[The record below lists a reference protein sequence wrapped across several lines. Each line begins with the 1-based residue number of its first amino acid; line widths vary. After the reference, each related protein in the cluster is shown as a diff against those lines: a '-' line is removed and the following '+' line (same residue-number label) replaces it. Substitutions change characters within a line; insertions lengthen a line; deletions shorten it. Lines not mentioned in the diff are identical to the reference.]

1 MRMIILILLA
11 LIARVA
17 GVNAQSDVT
26 KLSVTYEVQYQ
37 KVEEVAKREKDLMRL
52 DLGKHSSQYV
62 SIIGE
67 FLTKHRSDII
77 AKRIKNPYAAYAP
90 LHDEVFKN
98 TLHEGYLRFV
108 HMPGWVSCREKM
120 EGMFSWQLQD
130 GDSIVCSYPCHK
142 ATATFRG
149 RTWTVWYTLDLP
161 YSDGPWKLSGLPGL
175 ILHARDNEGKLIFN
189 CIGIE
194 KGDGHSFSYP
204 SSKKIRLVSPERMEE
219 LLIFEAYD
227 IEGFKKYF
235 DPTLVGLKVYD
246 RNGRLI
252 SNIHWTAVPYEV
264 FPQNHKKK
272 PAKKK
277 QTLGKA
283 KIPVAGSGKVKVGQR
298 INILLDGYP
307 YLEYAVL

>member
-17 GVNAQSDVT
+17 GVDAQSDVT

-52 DLGKHSSQYV
+52 DIGEHSSQYI

-67 FLTKHRSDII
+67 FLTKNKSDIM
-77 AKRIKNPYAAYAP
+77 AKRIKNPYAGYTT
-90 LHDEVFKN
+90 LRDEVFKN
-98 TLHEGYLRFV
+98 TPNKGYMRFI

-120 EGMFSWQLQD
+120 EGLFDWQLQD

-161 YSDGPWKLSGLPGL
+161 YSDGPWKFCGLPGL
-175 ILHARDNEGKLIFN
+175 VLYAYDSEDKFRFN

-194 KGDGHSFSYP
+194 KGDGHEIKMKMPKSGF
-204 SSKKIRLVSPERMEE
+204 IETFMPERVAEIMMLECW
-219 LLIFEAYD
+219 
-227 IEGFKKYF
+227 
-235 DPTLVGLKVYD
+235 D
-246 RNGRLI
+246 RSAHLSQITGMAARVTRMWDAQGNEVKI
-252 SNIHWTAVPYEV
+252 SPQTRILYEKFPGINI
-264 FPQNHKKK
+264 KKK
-272 PAKKK
+272 KTIKKK
-277 QTLGKA
+277 K
-283 KIPVAGSGKVKVGQR
+283 
-298 INILLDGYP
+298 
-307 YLEYAVL
+307 